1 MPQTRDIR
9 LSEHPP
15 PSTPAV
21 VVINGPN
28 LNMLGLR
35 QPEIYGAARLS
46 DVEALCVS
54 EGRALG
60 LAVDCFQ
67 SNHEG
72 AIVDRIQACRG
83 TAAGI
88 VINPGAYS
96 HTSIAIL
103 DALLAAEVPAIE
115 VHVSNIFRREPFRH
129 HSHVSA
135 AAAGVICGLGVAG
148 YALALRALAGL
159 IAGRS
164 A

>member
-1 MPQTRDIR
+1 MA
-9 LSEHPP
+9 LPP
-15 PSTPAV
+15 APPRV

-35 QPEIYGAARLS
+35 QPEIYGAARLE
-46 DVEALCVS
+46 DVEALCRR
-54 EGRALG
+54 EGDALG
-60 LAVDCFQ
+60 LSIECFQ

-72 AIVDRIQACRG
+72 LLVDRIQACRG
-83 TAAGI
+83 AAQGI

-103 DALLAAEVPAIE
+103 DALLASELPAVE
-115 VHVSNIFRREPFRH
+115 VHITNIFRREAFRH

-135 AAAGVICGLGVAG
+135 VAAGVICGFGIRG
-148 YALALRALAGL
+148 YALALQALAAI
-159 IAGRS
+159 IAGPE